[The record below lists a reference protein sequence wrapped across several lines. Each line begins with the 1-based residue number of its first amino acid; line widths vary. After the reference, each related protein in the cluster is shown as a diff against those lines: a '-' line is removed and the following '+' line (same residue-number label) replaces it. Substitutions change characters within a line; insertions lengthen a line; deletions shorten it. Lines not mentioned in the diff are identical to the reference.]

1 MSDMVRKQI
10 YIHKRQDD
18 LIKRLADARGVSEAE
33 VIRNAIEK
41 EMHGTQNLPVSL
53 SNSALD
59 EFIQLALSKRAAAI
73 KSEAYRWNR
82 DEIYEERLNR
92 WLREANEKPE

>member
-18 LIKRLADARGVSEAE
+18 LIKRLAEARGVSEAE
-33 VIRNAIEK
+33 VIRHAIER
-41 EMHGTQNLPVSL
+41 EMHGSQNLPVPEG
-53 SNSALD
+53 NSALD
-59 EFIQLALSKRAAAI
+59 KFFQLALSKRAAAL
-73 KSEAYRWNR
+73 KGEAYRWNR

-92 WLREANEKPE
+92 WLREADEKTE

>member
-18 LIKRLADARGVSEAE
+18 LIKRLAEARGVSEAE
-33 VIRNAIEK
+33 VIRHAIER
-41 EMHGTQNLPVSL
+41 EMHGSHNLPVSN
-53 SNSALD
+53 SSSALD

-73 KSEAYRWNR
+73 NGEVYHWNR
-82 DEIYEERLNR
+82 DEIYEQRLNR
-92 WLREANEKPE
+92 WLRGSDEKPE